1 MSGSWSGCRSGSTTN
16 KRYYRALLPSLLPL
30 PCVVLYGNPTRKIE
44 TTAGAVVPAV
54 LPPIGG
60 TTALAAVLPLST
72 RHPLFCTT
80 RKLQQAGR
88 QHGWK
93 ENVYVMIPPIL
104 FRNGSPLDST
114 VIPTTQFHRKETKEN
129 NPSKVKS
136 SRGNNRIVPLY

>member
-44 TTAGAVVPAV
+44 TTAGAVVPAA
-54 LPPIGG
+54 LTSG
-60 TTALAAVLPLST
+60 TTALAVVLPLSI

-80 RKLQQAGR
+80 RKLQLAGR
-88 QHGWK
+88 QRGCK

-129 NPSKVKS
+129 NPSKVTS